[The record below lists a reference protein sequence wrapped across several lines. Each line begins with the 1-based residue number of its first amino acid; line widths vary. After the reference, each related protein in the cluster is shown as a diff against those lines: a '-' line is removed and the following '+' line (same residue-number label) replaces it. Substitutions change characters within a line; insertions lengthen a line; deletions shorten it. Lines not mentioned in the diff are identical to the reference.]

1 MPVNQIKSMDPV
13 SSLNTPTS
21 LFLDPSPSCSSLRSI
36 PLIWTK
42 TPSSLQSFMDIICVL
57 SMCLYG

>member
-1 MPVNQIKSMDPV
+1 MPVNQMRSIDPV
-13 SSLNTPTS
+13 SSLKTPTN
-21 LFLDPSPSCSSLRSI
+21 LFLDPSPTWSSLRSM

-42 TPSSLQSFMDIICVL
+42 EPSSLQSFMDIICVL